1 VGKTPERH
9 MRQPSQLLFDPRDD
23 VRVPIAV
30 RRCPPRSQSIYE
42 HAPVGEEKATSIACH
57 NG

>member
-1 VGKTPERH
+1 